1 MSDPCIIHHKWRRE
15 FVGSMDEVIATA
27 RWLADIT
34 AQQTMDGDVE
44 FAAQLCLE
52 EILTNIVCHSG
63 KTDPHV
69 SVQVDVTDNQLQL
82 TIEDDGRPFDITS
95 SSARPIGRDLESV
108 EPGGLGLHLI
118 RHYANRLDYSRASG
132 RNRVIVA
139 FQPVAKQTGQPLPG

>member
-1 MSDPCIIHHKWRRE
+1 MSDSCTIHHKWRRE